1 MHSLF
6 YSSPV
11 LVCRANDNDAYIPER
26 WTQEGVLIL
35 EENMVMAGLVHRDFN
50 FEVAQF
56 GDVVNTRKPGEF
68 NISRKTDADNIVT
81 QDASSTNIQVTLDQH
96 FYTSFVIKDGE
107 ASKSFQD
114 LVDIYLTPGMQSI
127 ARSADRAI
135 LGRVHELLGLNID
148 RVGRLNALT
157 GSNAS
162 DTILDARE
170 VMNNKNA
177 HMDGRN
183 LVLSPSSET
192 AMLKTDLFLSSER
205 RGDGGTALENARLGR
220 ILGFDTFMDQNVN
233 SLTDTNTEI
242 QTGTVTDVQPAGEG
256 GSQTVVVSGHEVVA
270 GEYVS
275 MFGNDQPTFATAS
288 TTGAGDTTAITLNEV
303 NKFATAAVAAITVYK
318 AADVNG
324 VYAVGYSKLIL
335 IDGVAVGKTPQ
346 IGQLM
351 SFGTGASRRTY
362 TIIESIAN
370 GSDRDVLLDRP
381 LEVALAN
388 NDLAFPGPS
397 GSMNLAF
404 HRNAITFVNRPLAL
418 PDNSIGARF
427 AVTSHNDVS
436 MRITMQYNATQ
447 QGTIVTLDMLA
458 GVAILEADL
467 AVVLLG

>member
-1 MHSLF
+1 MNSLF

-26 WTQEGVLIL
+26 WTNEGVMIL
-35 EENMVMAGLVHRDFN
+35 EENMVMAGLVHRDFSP
-50 FEVAQF
+50 EVAQF

-68 NISRKTDADNIVT
+68 NISRKTDADNIIT
-81 QDASSTNIQVTLDQH
+81 QDASSTNIQVPLDQH

-107 ASKSFQD
+107 ASKSFQE
-114 LVDIYLTPGMQSI
+114 LVNIYLTPGMQSI

-135 LGRVHELLGLNID
+135 LGRVHELLGLNAD
-148 RVGRLNALT
+148 RVGLLNGLT
-157 GSNAS
+157 GNNAS

-170 VMNNKNA
+170 VMNNNNA

-183 LVLSPSSET
+183 MVLSPASET
-192 AMLKTDLFLSSER
+192 AMLKTDLFLAAER

-233 SLTDTNTEI
+233 SLTDVNTDI

-256 GSQTVVVSGHEVVA
+256 GAQTVVVTGHEVVA
-270 GEYVS
+270 GEYFV
-275 MFGNDQPTFATAS
+275 MGENGQPTFATAS
-288 TTGAGDTTAITLNEV
+288 TTGGGDTTSVTLNEV
-303 NKFATAAVAAITVYK
+303 NKFATTAVGPCTAYK
-318 AADVNG
+318 ASSVNG
-324 VYAVGYSKLIL
+324 AYAAGYSKLIL
-335 IDGVAVGKTPQ
+335 IDDSTAGKTPQ
-346 IGQLM
+346 VGQLM
-351 SFGTGASRRTY
+351 SFGTGGSRHTY

-370 GSDRDVLLDRP
+370 GADRDILLDRP
-381 LEVALAN
+381 LVLALSN
-388 NDLAFPGPS
+388 DDLAFPGPS
-397 GSMNLAF
+397 GSMNLTF
-404 HRNAITFVNRPLAL
+404 HRNAIAFVNRPLAL

-436 MRITMQYNATQ
+436 MRVTMQYNATQ